1 MSVKLGTEVP
11 FFRIGDLLLAA
22 SIITLAFLIAGG
34 RGNSEL
40 ERSAFVRGDGFEFE
54 VQLDSDTTIFIE
66 GRMGTLVLE
75 LENGR
80 IRIAESP
87 CRGQD
92 CVRRR
97 WISTPGDAS
106 ICIPSVVLVRID
118 QAEDSS
124 SRIDATTF

>member
-1 MSVKLGTEVP
+1 MKLGTEIP
-11 FFRIGDLLLAA
+11 FFRVGDLLLAA

-34 RGNSEL
+34 RGDSAL
-40 ERSAFVRGDGFEFE
+40 ESSALVRGDGFEFV
-54 VQLDSDTTIFIE
+54 VQLDRDTTIFIE
-66 GRMGTLVLE
+66 GRIGTLVLE

-87 CRGQD
+87 CMGQD
-92 CVRRR
+92 CVRRG

-118 QAEDSS
+118 QIEDSS
-124 SRIDATTF
+124 DRIDATTF

>member
-1 MSVKLGTEVP
+1 VKPGTDVP
-11 FFRIGDLLLAA
+11 FFRAGDLLLVA
-22 SIITLAFLIAGG
+22 SIITLALLVAGG
-34 RGNSEL
+34 RGNSVL
-40 ERSAFVRGDGFEFE
+40 ERSALVRGDGFEFE
-54 VQLDSDTTIFIE
+54 VPLDRDTTIYIE
-66 GRMGTLVLE
+66 GRIGTLVLE

-92 CVRRR
+92 CVRRG

-118 QAEDSS
+118 QVEDSS
-124 SRIDATTF
+124 NRIDATTF